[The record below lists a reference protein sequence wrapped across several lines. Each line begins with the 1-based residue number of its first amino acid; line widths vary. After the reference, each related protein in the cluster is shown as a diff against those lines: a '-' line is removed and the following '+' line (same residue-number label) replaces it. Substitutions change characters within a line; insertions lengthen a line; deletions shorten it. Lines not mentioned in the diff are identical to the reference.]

1 MGEEKLNFNIDV
13 CDVYKA
19 LVWAYH
25 NEMRSRPDK
34 RAIKRIIDL
43 IEKSGAIEET
53 APPTI
58 NGLEALKQAVEK
70 YGKGE
75 TNT

>member
-1 MGEEKLNFNIDV
+1 MPEEKLNFNIDV

-19 LVWAYH
+19 LVFVYY

-34 RAIKRIIDL
+34 RAIKRIIDM

-53 APPTI
+53 APPTE
-58 NGLEALKQAVEK
+58 GGTKE
-70 YGKGE
+70 
-75 TNT
+75 